1 MSSSEDAADDTP
13 YESDDYDEDSGVDEA
28 RSNYSDDRTHSR
40 SGSASR
46 EYEWI
51 WLQKSL
57 N

>member
-46 EYEWI
+46 EYE
-51 WLQKSL
+51 
-57 N
+57 